1 MVQHYSSTS
10 DMGEAE
16 SRCGG
21 EVNENVAAA
30 EDNSDNEAR
39 GATGTADGV
48 RDDGVHGWCE

>member
-1 MVQHYSSTS
+1 
-10 DMGEAE
+10 MGEAE

-48 RDDGVHGWCE
+48 RDDGVRGWCE